1 MTAGPRCH
9 RKLAGNEP
17 VQCHLMGFA
26 IRRWYA
32 RLPMCSKICLTSFKK
47 EMRLAQAEFTEKIKG
62 GVQASVWMMVAG
74 VLGLVTFFIL
84 IQAAV
89 FAIASLGL
97 ALHWSCLIV
106 AAVIGG
112 CAAAAFLYGRSTMPN
127 TLVPTRSVS
136 QVNEDIRTVK
146 EQLT

>member
-1 MTAGPRCH
+1 MPLDGVRNSALVRT
-9 RKLAGNEP
+9 LAD
-17 VQCHLMGFA
+17 VLDD
-26 IRRWYA
+26 
-32 RLPMCSKICLTSFKK
+32 LPDLFQK
-47 EMRLAQAEFTEKIKG
+47 EIRLAQAEFKGKIKD

-74 VLGLVTFFIL
+74 LLGLMTLFIL
-84 IQAAV
+84 IQGAV

-127 TLVPTRSVS
+127 TLVPTRIVS
-136 QVNEDIRTVK
+136 QVNEDVRIVK

>member
-1 MTAGPRCH
+1 MPFDGIRNSALVRT
-9 RKLAGNEP
+9 LADVLED
-17 VQCHLMGFA
+17 
-26 IRRWYA
+26 
-32 RLPMCSKICLTSFKK
+32 LPDLFQK

-74 VLGLVTFFIL
+74 LLGLVTFFIL
-84 IQAAV
+84 IQAAI

-97 ALHWSCLIV
+97 ALHWSCL
-106 AAVIGG
+106 IGG

-136 QVNEDIRTVK
+136 QISEDIRTVK

>member
-1 MTAGPRCH
+1 
-9 RKLAGNEP
+9 
-17 VQCHLMGFA
+17 MGFA

-32 RLPMCSKICLTSFKK
+32 RLPMCWRICLTSCKK
-47 EMRLAQAEFTEKIKG
+47 RCALRRRNSPRRSKN

-74 VLGLVTFFIL
+74 LLGLMTFFIL
-84 IQAAV
+84 MQAAI

-112 CAAAAFLYGRSTMPN
+112 CAAAAFLCGRSTMPN

>member
-1 MTAGPRCH
+1 MPFDGVRNSALVRT
-9 RKLAGNEP
+9 LAD
-17 VQCHLMGFA
+17 VLDD
-26 IRRWYA
+26 
-32 RLPMCSKICLTSFKK
+32 LPDLFQK
-47 EMRLAQAEFTEKIKG
+47 EIRLAQAEFTGKIKD
-62 GVQASVWMMVAG
+62 GVQASVWIMLAG
-74 VLGLVTFFIL
+74 LLGLVTL
-84 IQAAV
+84 IQAV
-89 FAIASLGL
+89 IFAIASLGL

-136 QVNEDIRTVK
+136 QVDEDVRTVK

>member
-1 MTAGPRCH
+1 MPFDGVRNSVLVRT
-9 RKLAGNEP
+9 LADVLDG
-17 VQCHLMGFA
+17 
-26 IRRWYA
+26 
-32 RLPMCSKICLTSFKK
+32 LPDLLQK
-47 EMRLAQAEFTEKIKG
+47 EVRLAQAEFIEKIKDG
-62 GVQASVWMMVAG
+62 GQASVWMMVAG
-74 VLGLVTFFIL
+74 LLGLVTFFIL
-84 IQAAV
+84 IEAAI

-97 ALHWSCLIV
+97 ALHWSCLII

-112 CAAAAFLYGRSTMPN
+112 CAATAFLYGRSIMPN

>member
-1 MTAGPRCH
+1 MPFDGIRNSALVST
-9 RKLAGNEP
+9 LAD
-17 VQCHLMGFA
+17 LLDD
-26 IRRWYA
+26 
-32 RLPMCSKICLTSFKK
+32 LPDLFQK
-47 EMRLAQAEFTEKIKG
+47 EIRLAQAEFTEKVKD
-62 GVQASVWMMVAG
+62 GVHASVWMIVAG
-74 VLGLVTFFIL
+74 VLGLVTFLIL
-84 IQAAV
+84 IQAAI

-127 TLVPTRSVS
+127 TLVPTRSVN
-136 QVNEDIRTVK
+136 QVNEDVRTVK